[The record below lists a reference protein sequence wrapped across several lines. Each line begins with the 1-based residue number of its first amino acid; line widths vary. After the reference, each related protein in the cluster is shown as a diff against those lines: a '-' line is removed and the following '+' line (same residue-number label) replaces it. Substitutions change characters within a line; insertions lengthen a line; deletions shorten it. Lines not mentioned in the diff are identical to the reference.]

1 MKYREISDT
10 LEMPINTVKVNIHRG
25 RRMLR
30 ERMKEVMGHALAC

>member
-1 MKYREISDT
+1 MKYKEISEA

-30 ERMKEVMGHALAC
+30 DRLRGVMGHAAAC